1 MNMPGEA
8 QSTLSNRIAIDPDVM
23 VGKPVVRGT
32 RIPVERVLAYLE
44 LHDRDDVQEA
54 FPELT
59 ELDVQACICWARA
72 AVEREYRAAI

>member
-44 LHDRDDVQEA
+44 LHDRDDLLEA
-54 FPELT
+54 FP
-59 ELDVQACICWARA
+59 
-72 AVEREYRAAI
+72 